1 MLTPFWLPYPLLER
15 SFFFFPFFFF
25 SCFIF
30 SSFFAS
36 VVLQIKMDH
45 PACSHEQIGSAT
57 ESYFHFKWESNA
69 SQITALCLPMNITSV
84 SRLQSHIFQD
94 SYVLM
99 RFWIQVL
106 YPLPVYFSTLK
117 IFRRVAFRSFFFFS
131 RVLNVFLWSRQGSI
145 CWDGAELRR
154 LCQDECFFFFFPLFF
169 YAMQCTVPLCGHPE
183 WCGCKG
189 AWTEF
194 FIIGLWDFQSLS
206 SNQVH
211 MPIVMDSTLEPLCP
225 RQHTHTNQNLHARV
239 FLDQ

>member
-1 MLTPFWLPYPLLER
+1 
-15 SFFFFPFFFF
+15 
-25 SCFIF
+25 
-30 SSFFAS
+30 
-36 VVLQIKMDH
+36 MDH
-45 PACSHEQIGSAT
+45 PAYSHEQIGSAT

-106 YPLPVYFSTLK
+106 FHFQFILPPWNIPLCRFSEFFQSFKCVPVVQTGEYLLGW
-117 IFRRVAFRSFFFFS
+117 S
-131 RVLNVFLWSRQGSI
+131 RVKAIVPRWV
-145 CWDGAELRR
+145 
-154 LCQDECFFFFFPLFF
+154 FFFFFLCN
-169 YAMQCTVPLCGHPE
+169 AMQCTVPLCGHPE

>member
-1 MLTPFWLPYPLLER
+1 MRIKCKSDYGALPPHEYYICFSLTVPHFSRQLCFNAILNSGSLSASSLFFHLENIPPR
-15 SFFFFPFFFF
+15 RFSEFFFFFQSFKCVPVVQTGEYLLGWSRVKAIVPRWVFFFFF
-25 SCFIF
+25 S
-30 SSFFAS
+30 
-36 VVLQIKMDH
+36 
-45 PACSHEQIGSAT
+45 
-57 ESYFHFKWESNA
+57 
-69 SQITALCLPMNITSV
+69 
-84 SRLQSHIFQD
+84 
-94 SYVLM
+94 
-99 RFWIQVL
+99 
-106 YPLPVYFSTLK
+106 
-117 IFRRVAFRSFFFFS
+117 
-131 RVLNVFLWSRQGSI
+131 
-145 CWDGAELRR
+145 
-154 LCQDECFFFFFPLFF
+154 PLFF